1 MCHLYAELNVQQM
14 CELGSAGGVD
24 RIPSEARRFTDGEA
38 EGRAIGL
45 FNRSHNTPAADFL
58 HRQRLKTTPVV
69 LYAMSKQVN
78 TVVSGDES
86 EVHDEPH
93 IRDRR
98 ITVNHIHALVE
109 ERGLD
114 AQTVAD
120 RFDLTASEIYHALAY
135 YHDHPEEMRAV
146 EEHRRE
152 LHETAKEDPKIVT
165 SPEDL
170 PES

>member
-1 MCHLYAELNVQQM
+1 MYG
-14 CELGSAGGVD
+14 LGDTGGVD
-24 RIPSEARRFTDGEA
+24 RFPSEARRLTDGEA

-45 FNRSHNTPAADFL
+45 FDRPDKAPAADFL
-58 HRQRLKTTPVV
+58 YRQRLKATASVFYT
-69 LYAMSKQVN
+69 MSKQMN

-86 EVHDEPH
+86 EIHDEPH

-98 ITVNHIHALVE
+98 ITVSHIHALIE
-109 ERGLD
+109 ERALD

-120 RFDLTASEIYHALAY
+120 RFDLTASEVYHALAY

-146 EEHRRE
+146 EEHRRA
-152 LHETAKEDPKIVT
+152 LHETAKENPRVVT
-165 SPEDL
+165 GPEDL